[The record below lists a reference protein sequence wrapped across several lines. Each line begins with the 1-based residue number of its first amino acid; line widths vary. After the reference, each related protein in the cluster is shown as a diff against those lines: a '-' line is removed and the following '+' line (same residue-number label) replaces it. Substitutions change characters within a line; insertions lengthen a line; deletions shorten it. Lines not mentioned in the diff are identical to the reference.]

1 MIDAEEISQLWSQF
15 LNYLIKLE
23 KELKCF
29 KCKGLLRTPKL
40 LPCNHIV
47 CSDCIITPLTSE
59 RSVCRSCQN
68 PFRYEDARHAFHV
81 ERMVSLFQEMD
92 AAIGSI
98 IQQRPPPKNVFGDKP
113 QGVHNAQDKS
123 CHSPL
128 SKKVSLAGDEPSEVH
143 NGQDKPSHSC
153 LSKKVSLEGDEPE
166 GVHNAGDKPSHSL
179 LSKLAGDKP
188 SHSLLSETVP
198 GDKPSHSHL
207 SKKVSLE
214 GDEPPGEHNAQDKPS
229 HSHLSK
235 KNSLAE
241 DEPSGVHN
249 AQDRPNHSGL
259 HGFPSSNYRTS
270 KRRVDEGKYEAMP
283 NRSTDSEEHLNLK
296 ESSYFPSFGE
306 NSDSKLHKYN
316 SYPEQNLKASSRM
329 KYGASRLKNFKKT
342 KTMKNANSRNNASPD
357 YHSGR
362 RLFGDECAFCHSFRI
377 IEASGP
383 MYCYK
388 DGKLT
393 ALEEANQPDGI
404 YVHEKCVVWTP

>member
-1 MIDAEEISQLWSQF
+1 MPNRFDTSFSLPTGALSA
-15 LNYLIKLE
+15 
-23 KELKCF
+23 CF
-29 KCKGLLRTPKL
+29 STSL
-40 LPCNHIV
+40 LPIAGV
-47 CSDCIITPLTSE
+47 R
-59 RSVCRSCQN
+59 RSHTHSLQLHT
-68 PFRYEDARHAFHV
+68 FLATASLKFYTRHAFHV

-98 IQQRPPPKNVFGDKP
+98 IHQRSPKNVLSDKP
-113 QGVHNAQDKS
+113 QGVHNVQDKS

-128 SKKVSLAGDEPSEVH
+128 SKKVSLVGDEPSEVH

-153 LSKKVSLEGDEPE
+153 LSKKVSLAGDESA
-166 GVHNAGDKPSHSL
+166 GVHNAQDKPSHSL

-198 GDKPSHSHL
+198 GDKPSHSRL

-214 GDEPPGEHNAQDKPS
+214 GDEPPREHNAQDKPS
-229 HSHLSK
+229 HSCLSK
-235 KNSLAE
+235 KNSLAK

-249 AQDRPNHSGL
+249 AQDKPSHSGL

-270 KRRVDEGKYEAMP
+270 KRRVDKGNYEAMQ
-283 NRSTDSEEHLNLK
+283 NRSTNSEEVSGLKKHLNLK

-329 KYGASRLKNFKKT
+329 KYGASRLKNFKKA
-342 KTMKNANSRNNASPD
+342 KTTKNANSRSNASPD

-377 IEASGP
+377 TEV
-383 MYCYK
+383 MYM
-388 DGKLT
+388 
-393 ALEEANQPDGI
+393 
-404 YVHEKCVVWTP
+404 